1 MSRRPALRSEVSWA
15 FARPRCHCVKYRI
28 QWWHNEVNWGPRRQ
42 GETELD
48 PNVSRPAM
56 DAEPAATGEPPPS
69 SSDTASLPAGK
80 GLGDKATRDMP
91 PR

>member
-1 MSRRPALRSEVSWA
+1 MRSIGALDDKAKQSSTQMSLA
-15 FARPRCHCVKYRI
+15 
-28 QWWHNEVNWGPRRQ
+28 
-42 GETELD
+42 
-48 PNVSRPAM
+48 PAM

-69 SSDTASLPAGK
+69 SSGTAALPAGK